1 MKRCEA
7 KVVKRRL
14 ELIRDLLDLAK
25 EKEDESLAL
34 SDYYFRMC
42 QPKGIPIEAKPP
54 TTSPADLSSR
64 CNEIFAE
71 QTEAERK
78 AREYRSE
85 ARLASSFIDRLPEE
99 SRMLLAAVYIDGR
112 RYKDVAVAFKISPD
126 AVRMRIDRAIM
137 DAPSEMARA
146 CGLI

>member
-14 ELIRDLLDLAK
+14 ELIRDLHDLAK
-25 EKEDESLAL
+25 EKDRESVAL
-34 SDYYFRMC
+34 SEYYFQIC
-42 QPKGIPIEAKPP
+42 QPKGIPLEAKPP
-54 TTSPADLSSR
+54 TTSPSDLSSR

-78 AREYRSE
+78 AREYRAE
-85 ARLASSFIDRLPEE
+85 ARAATSFIKCLPEE
-99 SRMLLAAVYIDGR
+99 SRMLLNAVYVDGR
-112 RYKDVAVAFKISPD
+112 RHKDVAVAFGISSD

-137 DAPSEMARA
+137 DTPSETARA